1 MMSDN
6 NDEYSIV
13 LQNLEKLRL
22 FFNIEMQ
29 EIDESVELGKNTYS
43 RIISGKQSIKLN
55 ELISIGRKIYNLKA
69 IQILNPN
76 FKIPSIQSLP
86 KNVRDIVKERKG
98 KVPRTQEKRDIIQY
112 CIVILNKH
120 LKVGEHFTNSQVKQ
134 HFKGELETVFK
145 SKSIEWNKSILSPFV
160 EDTGTTQKVKTKP
173 EKVYRL
179 LKKIPSDMV
188 KKAKETVGMDWLH
201 ESGEKD

>member
-1 MMSDN
+1 MSDN

-76 FKIPSIQSLP
+76 LKIPSIQSLP
-86 KNVRDIVKERKG
+86 KIVRDIVKERKG
-98 KVPRTQEKRDIIQY
+98 KVPRTQEKRDITHY
-112 CIVILNKH
+112 CIVILNKY
-120 LKVGEHFTNSQVKQ
+120 LKVGDHFTNSQVKQ
-134 HFKGELETVFK
+134 HFKGELETAFK
-145 SKSIEWNKSILSPFV
+145 RKSIEWNKSILSPFV
-160 EDTGTTQKVKTKP
+160 EDTGKTQKVKTKP

-179 LKKIPSDMV
+179 IKKIPSDMV
-188 KKAKETVGMDWLH
+188 KKAKDTVGADWLH

>member
-76 FKIPSIQSLP
+76 MKNPSIQSLP
-86 KNVRDIVKERKG
+86 KIVRDSVNERKG
-98 KVPRTQEKRDIIQY
+98 KVPSTQEKRDITHY
-112 CIVILNKH
+112 CIVILNKYR
-120 LKVGEHFTNSQVKQ
+120 KVRDHFTSSQVNR
-134 HFKGELETVFK
+134 HFQGELE
-145 SKSIEWNKSILSPFV
+145 
-160 EDTGTTQKVKTKP
+160 
-173 EKVYRL
+173 
-179 LKKIPSDMV
+179 
-188 KKAKETVGMDWLH
+188 
-201 ESGEKD
+201 

>member
-1 MMSDN
+1 MISDN

-76 FKIPSIQSLP
+76 LKIPSIQSLP
-86 KNVRDIVKERKG
+86 KIVRDIVKERKG

-173 EKVYRL
+173 EKVYKL
-179 LKKIPSDMV
+179 AKKIPKEMV
-188 KKAKETVGMDWLH
+188 RKAKDVVGADWL
-201 ESGEKD
+201 E